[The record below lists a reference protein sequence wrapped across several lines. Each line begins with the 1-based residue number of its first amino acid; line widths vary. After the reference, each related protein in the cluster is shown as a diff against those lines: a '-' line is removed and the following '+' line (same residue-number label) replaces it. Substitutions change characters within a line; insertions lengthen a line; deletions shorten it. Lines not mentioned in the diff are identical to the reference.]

1 MRNYYSYF
9 RFNKTGNFWRLK
21 NPHKKQLEH
30 WILRLSDSRFR
41 FSWLHQTPI
50 WWQTAPIINNSKSLS
65 LVRYARGRRWDGIW
79 GMVRLLE
86 SASEEE
92 RGRKE
97 DWAEGQVKPWRR
109 PKKAPNNLAGSSSP
123 NDACQSDPSLGQNRP
138 QTSDVLG
145 HCLCAVLERAWTRVG
160 RLSAARRTLT
170 ELKAGLSA
178 DHNPRSCISH
188 KSLKDLGG
196 ASFTEKDIS

>member
-1 MRNYYSYF
+1 MRT
-9 RFNKTGNFWRLK
+9 R
-21 NPHKKQLEH
+21 
-30 WILRLSDSRFR
+30 ILHLSDSRFR

-50 WWQTAPIINNSKSLS
+50 WWQTALIINNAKSLS
-65 LVRYARGRRWDGIW
+65 LVGYSRGRRWDGIW

-92 RGRKE
+92 RGRKG
-97 DWAEGQVKPWRR
+97 DWAEGQVKPWWR
-109 PKKAPNNLAGSSSP
+109 PKKAPSNLAGSSSP
-123 NDACQSDPSLGQNRP
+123 NDAGHSDLSLRQNRP
-138 QTSDVLG
+138 QTSGLLG
-145 HCLCAVLERAWTRVG
+145 RCLCAVLERTRTGVG
-160 RLSAARRTLT
+160 GLSAPRQTLT

-196 ASFTEKDIS
+196 ASSTEKNIS